1 MPEVDFDELDVALV
15 DAVRS
20 APRASWRDLAP
31 VMGVDPATVGRRWAR
46 MHAAGVAWV
55 TAHPAGRAT
64 PACALVEISCVPGRS
79 AAVAATLADD
89 VEAATVKLTSGGRDL
104 QVLAQAPDLTA
115 LSGYLLDRIGHLPE
129 ITNVRSHIVT
139 RSAIEA
145 SRWREGALDHDQKRR
160 LGAYAT
166 SRTEHAGL
174 LEAVDHRIVR
184 ALTIDGRMSFE
195 RLAEHAGVGA
205 VTVRRRLSRLESA
218 GLLTY
223 RCDTSRHLSGRAV
236 AAVYYGSIDVDGLDD
251 AEGRLRG
258 LPGVRACSIVAGPHN
273 VIIDA
278 WLHSAAE
285 VHELERR
292 MSQALPAL
300 RIQDRSV
307 VLRVVKLLGRVLD
320 GEGRSVRSVPL
331 LGAITTDSTP
341 APEDA
346 PAPA

>member
-1 MPEVDFDELDVALV
+1 MPEVDFDELDVAIV

-31 VMGVDPATVGRRWAR
+31 VMGVDPATISRRWSR
-46 MHAAGVAWV
+46 MRSTGVAWV
-55 TAHPAGRAT
+55 TAHPAGRVT
-64 PACALVEISCVPGRS
+64 PACALVEIRCAPGRS
-79 AAVAATLADD
+79 AAVADRLADD

-104 QVLAQAPDLTA
+104 QVLAQAPDLAT
-115 LSGYLLDRIGHLPE
+115 LSAYLLDRIGHLPE
-129 ITNVRSHIVT
+129 VTNVRSHIVT
-139 RSAIEA
+139 HSAIEA
-145 SRWREGALDHDQKRR
+145 SRWREGALDQEQQRR

-166 SRTEHAGL
+166 SRAEHDGV
-174 LEAVDHRIVR
+174 LETADRRILR

-195 RLAEHAGVGA
+195 QLAEHAGVGA

-223 RCDTSRHLSGRAV
+223 RCDTSRHLSGLAV

-258 LPGVRACSIVAGPHN
+258 LAGVRACSIVAGPHN

-292 MSQALPAL
+292 MSHALPAL

-320 GEGRSVRSVPL
+320 AEGRSVRSVPL
-331 LGAITTDSTP
+331 LTDTEPGVDPGAEP
-341 APEDA
+341 PR
-346 PAPA
+346 